1 MANSPLSDEEWQK
14 LLQKWRALP
23 VEEPSPFFYTRL
35 QARLQAPQQL
45 SAADALPLPSWLRRP
60 SYALAFGAVVL
71 ALNVGAVLHQVT
83 RPAHP
88 SATASAYAAFVAEYQ
103 LDPFS
108 PTRE

>member
-1 MANSPLSDEEWQK
+1 MANSPLSDEEWQN

-23 VEEPSPFFYTRL
+23 PDEPSPYFYTRL
-35 QARLQAPQQL
+35 QARLLDSPQP
-45 SAADALPLPSWLRRP
+45 SAANALPAWLRRP

-71 ALNVGAVLHQVT
+71 ALNLGAVLRGVT
-83 RPAHP
+83 RPPHP
-88 SATASAYAAFVAEYQ
+88 PATISAYAAFVAEYQ